1 MQISMN
7 IVSGPKINN

>member
-7 IVSGPKINN
+7 GFWC